1 MKLRSR
7 IAFVLVVLALVGC
20 ARSRSIIKR
29 DDEAGFGGY
38 RAIGVP
44 AFVDPRG
51 EGQKIADAINRDLA
65 ALTYNPVDGKAVAK
79 ILAQHKPSKD
89 FGYSLEALELIRN
102 QTSADAVIIGR
113 MSPNWDAAFIM
124 MFETNMGEQVLKG
137 IIRPP
142 GRKKAFKNPDEI
154 ALAVVKAITR

>member
-1 MKLRSR
+1 MNLRPL
-7 IAFVLVVLALVGC
+7 AVVLAVLTFAGC
-20 ARSRSIIKR
+20 SHSRSIIKR

-44 AFVDPRG
+44 AFVDPQG
-51 EGQKIADAINRDLA
+51 QGQKIADAINHDLA
-65 ALTYNPVDGKAVAK
+65 ALTYNPVNGKLIAK
-79 ILAQHKPSKD
+79 ILSLHKPSKD
-89 FGYSLEALELIRN
+89 FGYSLETLELIRN

-124 MFETNMGEQVLKG
+124 MFETNMGEQVLRG

-142 GRKKAFKNPDEI
+142 GRKKVFKNPDEV
-154 ALAVVKAITR
+154 ALAVVKAVTK

>member
-1 MKLRSR
+1 MNFRRFAVVFAVL
-7 IAFVLVVLALVGC
+7 AFVGC
-20 ARSRSIIKR
+20 SHSRSIIKR

-51 EGQKIADAINRDLA
+51 EGQKIADAINRDLQ
-65 ALTYNPVDGKAVAK
+65 ALTYNPVDGKAIAK
-79 ILAQHKPSKD
+79 IIAQHKPSKD
-89 FGYSLEALELIRN
+89 FGYSLETLELIRN

-113 MSPNWDAAFIM
+113 MSPNWDAAFII
-124 MFETNMGEQVLKG
+124 MFETNMGEQVLRG

-142 GRKKAFKNPDEI
+142 GKEKVFKNPDEI
-154 ALAVVKAITR
+154 ALAVVKAINSK